1 MIRHLSLR
9 DWLRWIQASG
19 SDAVLRVR
27 TPDGGNG
34 TIWCNAGKVVDAAW
48 ATLTRQAALKAMLGL
63 PAGAVSIDFEPSD
76 RPRRSAS
83 PPLEVLPPAE
93 GGSLGQLRDPTPS
106 DAAPAGSLSGAT
118 LEPVCRPSLA
128 LPPGESPPLSS
139 PSVSRMQRLG
149 GRVLRAEYL
158 AAGLLLPALVLGAFA
173 LGRLRATSDSDSAL
187 IIQSEPAQQ
196 IKSGLLPPPPAHKAE
211 PAAPSPAPG
220 SRDLPVIPFA
230 AIEVEPANAEVWLD
244 HALVGLGR
252 IELAPISDGALHE
265 LRFVAEG
272 HATRSIFFIDAPP
285 AGRVI
290 LERAPV
296 AAAAGAAAE
305 NPSAEAPAN
314 EPAAAAPPRDE
325 NEPVRRVSRRRAAA
339 PVAAQRQRALP
350 EAAAPAKSSELKKSV
365 QVQLIE
371 ARMPHVQVVE

>member
-1 MIRHLSLR
+1 VIRHLSLR

-34 TIWCNAGKVVDAAW
+34 TIWCHAGKVVDAVW

-63 PAGAVSIDFEPSD
+63 PAGAVTIDFEPSD
-76 RPRRSAS
+76 RPRRGAS
-83 PPLEVLPPAE
+83 PPLAPLPPAE
-93 GGSLGQLRDPTPS
+93 RDSLSPLRDQTPS
-106 DAAPAGSLSGAT
+106 EAAPARSLSGAT
-118 LEPVCRPSLA
+118 LDAA
-128 LPPGESPPLSS
+128 LPPSSSSLPGEAPPLSS
-139 PSVSRMQRLG
+139 PSAARVQRLG
-149 GRVLRAEYL
+149 SRFFRAEYL
-158 AAGLLLPALVLGAFA
+158 TAGVLLPALVLGAFA

-196 IKSGLLPPPPAHKAE
+196 IKSGLLPPPPTHKGE
-211 PAAPSPAPG
+211 PAAPAPG

-265 LRFVAEG
+265 LRFVADG
-272 HATRSIFFIDAPP
+272 HATRSLFFIDAPP

-290 LERAPV
+290 LERTP
-296 AAAAGAAAE
+296 AAAATGAALE
-305 NPSAEAPAN
+305 NPSAEGPANPSAATAPAR
-314 EPAAAAPPRDE
+314 EE
-325 NEPVRRVSRRRAAA
+325 SEPVRRMPHRRAAA
-339 PVAAQRQRALP
+339 PVAAAQRQQAP
-350 EAAAPAKSSELKKSV
+350 AEPAAPARSGEVKKAV

-371 ARMPHVQVVE
+371 ARVPHVQVVE